1 VKNLRNLFEE
11 NSNLFLP
18 REVMYLYPGRI
29 GLQAAKIVVR
39 EFKRDVIPAF
49 EALIVYYSIA
59 SSTESVSP

>member
-1 VKNLRNLFEE
+1 
-11 NSNLFLP
+11 
-18 REVMYLYPGRI
+18 MYRYPGRI

-59 SSTESVSP
+59 SSTESVSPLNERKNGVKNLFQIYTPKSM